1 MSKVRTGGVAIA
13 LALAVAVGGCANMT
27 SGQKDTARRS
37 GTGMVAGAAT
47 GAVFG
52 AIGGNAALG
61 TAVGAG
67 AGLVG
72 GFIYD
77 QWEKSK

>member
-1 MSKVRTGGVAIA
+1 MSKVSRRLVGV
-13 LALAVAVGGCANMT
+13 ALAVAVAGGGCASMT
-27 SGQKDTARRS
+27 QGERDTARRS
-37 GTGMVAGAAT
+37 GTGMVAGATT
-47 GAVFG
+47 GAIFG